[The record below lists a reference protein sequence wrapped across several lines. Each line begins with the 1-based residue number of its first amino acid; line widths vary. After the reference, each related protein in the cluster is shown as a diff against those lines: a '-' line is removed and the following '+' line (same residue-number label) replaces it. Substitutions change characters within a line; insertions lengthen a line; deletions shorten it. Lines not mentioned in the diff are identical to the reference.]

1 MKKKTLNLPI
11 LLDIA
16 DSNESRKTGLMFK
29 KSLPDHYGMLFV
41 FDDPHVLKFWGMN
54 TLIPLDIGFLNED
67 FTMQSIK
74 NIKPHDLSSVSSD
87 SPCRF
92 ALETNLGF
100 LSKYGINAGSKIK
113 IWKDGPSYFLD
124 LDETKKTAQAI
135 PDATIDKIDELINE
149 KEQKSKVLS
158 KETFEEEPESKLL
171 VDNEKDIKPDIKLD
185 INKDR
190 YNKVIDRRLSKDL
203 QRYPKFSSFFEAL
216 KWAFQNNEVIRISYM
231 CISGRKIVRDVEPH
245 GLFKSRKSG
254 RQVLITFDRNAG
266 EPRSF
271 IVMKVNQYS
280 FIGRKFQKK
289 FIYI

>member
-1 MKKKTLNLPI
+1 MKKETLNLPI

-16 DSNESRKTGLMFK
+16 DDNETRKNGLMFK
-29 KSLPDHYGMLFV
+29 DKLPDHYGMLFV

-67 FTMQSIK
+67 FTIQSIK
-74 NIKPHDLSSVSSD
+74 KIKPHDLSSVSSD

-100 LSKYGINAGSKIK
+100 LSKYGIGVGSKIK
-113 IWKDGPSYFLD
+113 VWKEGLSYFLD
-124 LDETKKTAQAI
+124 LDSSNKTAQTQL
-135 PDATIDKIDELINE
+135 DVSKDEVNELIDK
-149 KEQKSKVLS
+149 KEQKKEVLS
-158 KETFEEEPESKLL
+158 KDTFEEEPDAKLL
-171 VDNEKDIKPDIKLD
+171 VDNEKDVKLDAKPD

-190 YNKVIDRRLSKDL
+190 YNKVIDRRVSKDL
-203 QRYPKFSSFFEAL
+203 QRYPKFSSFFDAL
-216 KWAFQNNEVIRISYM
+216 KWAFQNNEVIKISYT
-231 CISGRKIVRDVEPH
+231 CISGQKIVRDVEPH

-266 EPRSF
+266 APRSF
-271 IVMKVNQYS
+271 IVMKVDQYY

>member
-100 LSKYGINAGSKIK
+100 LSKYGIIIENILFSKSNNI
-113 IWKDGPSYFLD
+113 
-124 LDETKKTAQAI
+124 
-135 PDATIDKIDELINE
+135 IN
-149 KEQKSKVLS
+149 
-158 KETFEEEPESKLL
+158 
-171 VDNEKDIKPDIKLD
+171 
-185 INKDR
+185 
-190 YNKVIDRRLSKDL
+190 
-203 QRYPKFSSFFEAL
+203 
-216 KWAFQNNEVIRISYM
+216 
-231 CISGRKIVRDVEPH
+231 
-245 GLFKSRKSG
+245 
-254 RQVLITFDRNAG
+254 
-266 EPRSF
+266 
-271 IVMKVNQYS
+271 
-280 FIGRKFQKK
+280 RKFC
-289 FIYI
+289 